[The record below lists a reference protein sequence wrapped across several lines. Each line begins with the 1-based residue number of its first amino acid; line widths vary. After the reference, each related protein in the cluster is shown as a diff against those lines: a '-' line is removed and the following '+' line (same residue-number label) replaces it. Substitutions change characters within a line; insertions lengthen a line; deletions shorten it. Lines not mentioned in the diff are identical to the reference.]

1 MNPSVFDESLLTV
14 RGRRL
19 TVLDSG
25 GGGPAVLALHGH
37 FSRGAVY
44 APLAEALKGRFRVIA
59 PDQRAHGRSEGG
71 PPLTPDEYVH
81 DAADLIDRLGV
92 GPVAVIGH
100 SMGGI
105 VAYRLAARFPG
116 LVRALVVVDIGTA
129 NKRPDVEPVLDVSD
143 WPGRAPTRDALAQ
156 AIEARG
162 VPSWFFMQSAA
173 EFDDGWGL
181 LFDHGDLMESQRA
194 LIGDHMAAW
203 EATEQPAL
211 LLRGGDS
218 FMLSATE
225 AERMRSARPGVETVE
240 FPGCGHWL
248 YEEEPDRFSSVV
260 GSFLELCHRKG
271 PTDQGGAG
279 PSP

>member
-1 MNPSVFDESLLTV
+1 MFDESLQTV

-19 TVLDSG
+19 AVLDSG
-25 GGGPAVLALHGH
+25 GDGPVVLALHGH

-44 APLAEALKGRFRVIA
+44 APLAESLKGRFRVVA

-81 DAADLIDRLGV
+81 DAAELIERLGT
-92 GPVAVIGH
+92 GAVAVIGH

-105 VAYRLAARFPG
+105 VAYRLAARFPE
-116 LVRALVVVDIGTA
+116 LVRALVVVDIGTV
-129 NKRPDVEPVLDVSD
+129 NERPDVEPVLDVSD
-143 WPGRAPTRDALAQ
+143 WPRRAPTREALAQ

-181 LFDHGDLMESQRA
+181 LFDRGDLMESQRA

-203 EATEQPAL
+203 KATEQAAL

-218 FMLSATE
+218 FMLSADE
-225 AERMRSARPGVETVE
+225 AERMRNARPGVETVE

-248 YEEEPDRFSSVV
+248 YEEEPERFASVI
-260 GSFLELCHRKG
+260 GSFLDRCHR
-271 PTDQGGAG
+271 QGAG
-279 PSP
+279 GSGGTGSSGES